1 MQKVTK
7 NTFERGLNSDI
18 DPNKLP
24 PSAYTDAHNV
34 ELVGDGDF
42 FALRNVKG
50 TTLKEQILAGINAEV
65 IGVYD
70 NFYKINGVD
79 KKCLT
84 IFTLE
89 DGLSLTASPGS
100 FVLTGQDANLNYS
113 AARIMPADVGSFS
126 MTGQAANLKHYRLTA
141 QGANFVLVGSDATL
155 TAVTLINIELVVS
168 TIYGS
173 RFNVEF
179 SGVNETKTINRTNN
193 GTTTSTMKLSSSM
206 SAKVTKGTSGT
217 ESSVDYVDIEWLKNG
232 TSQNT
237 VSINPGV
244 TINSTYT
251 YTGVVSA
258 DTLRVEVIEG

>member
-7 NTFERGLNSDI
+7 NTFEKGLNSDI

-24 PSAYTDAHNV
+24 PTAYTDAHNV

-84 IFTLE
+84 IFTVE
-89 DGLSLTASPGS
+89 DPVLVASPATFTLTGLNVTLLGPPNTLRAESAVYTISGQSATLKSNKIIASPGS
-100 FVLTGQDANLNYS
+100 FGFTGS
-113 AARIMPADVGSFS
+113 S
-126 MTGQAANLKHYRLTA
+126 
-141 QGANFVLVGSDATL
+141 ATL
-155 TAVTLINIELVVS
+155 TIVRLINISISVS

-173 RFNVEF
+173 RFNSEF
-179 SGVNETKTINRTNN
+179 SGINETKTIFRSGN
-193 GTTTSTMKLSSSM
+193 GTTSSTMAQSSSV
-206 SAKVTKGTSGT
+206 SSFVTKGITGT
-217 ESSVDYVDIEWLKNG
+217 GVAADIMSIEWSKNG
-232 TSQNT
+232 VVMDTA
-237 VSINPGV
+237 
-244 TINSTYT
+244 TINAGVLVNAAYT
-251 YTGVVSA
+251 FTGVNQLDS
-258 DTLRVEVIEG
+258 LHVEIVEG